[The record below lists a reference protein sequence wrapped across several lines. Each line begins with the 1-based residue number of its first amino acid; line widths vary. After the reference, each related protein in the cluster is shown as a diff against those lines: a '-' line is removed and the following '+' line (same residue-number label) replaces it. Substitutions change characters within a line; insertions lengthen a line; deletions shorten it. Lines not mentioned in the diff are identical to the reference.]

1 MRVVALIAAAGRS
14 GRMGSPKALLP
25 FGHDVDADS
34 FVVVIADVCRAASC
48 DVVVSVPDGDDGDR
62 VRAVVGDVITITNP
76 TPSLGLSGSIL
87 AALDVD
93 ADIDALLLWPVDA
106 PFADVALVRSLVA
119 ALDDDDIDA
128 AVPLTPAGRGHP
140 VLWRASTFAALRAH
154 ADNGGPRRVLDEVR
168 VHEVIVDDDRLAM
181 NLNTPADWQRAFA
194 R

>member
-1 MRVVALIAAAGRS
+1 MRVVALITAAGRS

-25 FGHDVDADS
+25 FGHDVDAAC
-34 FVVVIADVCRAASC
+34 FVVVIADVCRAAGC

-76 TPSLGLSGSIL
+76 TPSLGLSGSIIV
-87 AALDVD
+87 ALDVNP
-93 ADIDALLLWPVDA
+93 DIDALLLWPVDA
-106 PFADVALVRSLVA
+106 PFADVALVRSLIST
-119 ALDDDDIDA
+119 LDDDVDA

-140 VLWRASTFAALRAH
+140 VLLRASTFAALRAH

-168 VHEVIVDDDRLAM
+168 VRDVVVDDERLAM